1 MGTRGRCS
9 YCLREATTKDHVVPR
24 CLLEKPYPP
33 NLLTIPSCCECN
45 TGFKQDEEYFLAV
58 MAQSGFA
65 PTLMSKVDENRAVDR
80 MLQKSPGLDT
90 LIQGSLHAAE
100 DGRVYITPDEVRIAN
115 VVRKVAFGLY
125 CHRYTPKTRPALGDF
140 FALKPMHERDDNNF
154 IVVMAHTERFQA
166 RRWTHVQTLKL
177 PGHGRVQVFDYMFVR
192 NWVWRD
198 FGRLFCIMRFHETI
212 WAAVRCP
219 HPPNR
224 KNSKRPDRRRPRV
237 PLRGVP
243 SWTTSSSTASTSST
257 AVSCEAKGLAYKF
270 ARFWALP
277 SYGVFQHECGRYPE
291 YQTLDLP

>member
-33 NLLTIPSCCECN
+33 NLLTIPQLLRVQHRLQAGRGILPSRHGPVRFRAD
-45 TGFKQDEEYFLAV
+45 THVQGRRK
-58 MAQSGFA
+58 
-65 PTLMSKVDENRAVDR
+65 AVDR

-192 NWVWRD
+192 NWVWSD
-198 FGRLFCIMRFHETI
+198 FGRLFCIRRFHETI

-224 KNSKRPDRRRPRV
+224 KNSKRPACTIRGCRGRPTIPRARSGWSGPRPVTWRRARESGRAGAGAGLWPQ
-237 PLRGVP
+237 PLT
-243 SWTTSSSTASTSST
+243 STT
-257 AVSCEAKGLAYKF
+257 
-270 ARFWALP
+270 
-277 SYGVFQHECGRYPE
+277 CGADGSPE
-291 YQTLDLP
+291 GH

>member
-100 DGRVYITPDEVRIAN
+100 DGRVYITPDEVRIAKVSLPSEN
-115 VVRKVAFGLY
+115 VLNVPSRNVL
-125 CHRYTPKTRPALGDF
+125 L
-140 FALKPMHERDDNNF
+140 
-154 IVVMAHTERFQA
+154 TESPWKGEQA
-166 RRWTHVQTLKL
+166 RASGAHRGDTPADTL
-177 PGHGRVQVFDYMFVR
+177 
-192 NWVWRD
+192 
-198 FGRLFCIMRFHETI
+198 
-212 WAAVRCP
+212 
-219 HPPNR
+219 
-224 KNSKRPDRRRPRV
+224 S
-237 PLRGVP
+237 
-243 SWTTSSSTASTSST
+243 
-257 AVSCEAKGLAYKF
+257 
-270 ARFWALP
+270 
-277 SYGVFQHECGRYPE
+277 
-291 YQTLDLP
+291 

>member
-115 VVRKVAFGLY
+115 VVRKVYAAAASDAAGA
-125 CHRYTPKTRPALGDF
+125 CGATP
-140 FALKPMHERDDNNF
+140 
-154 IVVMAHTERFQA
+154 VA
-166 RRWTHVQTLKL
+166 RRSGS
-177 PGHGRVQVFDYMFVR
+177 PAP
-192 NWVWRD
+192 
-198 FGRLFCIMRFHETI
+198 RL
-212 WAAVRCP
+212 
-219 HPPNR
+219 
-224 KNSKRPDRRRPRV
+224 RPR
-237 PLRGVP
+237 RD
-243 SWTTSSSTASTSST
+243 SSLTIRRSP
-257 AVSCEAKGLAYKF
+257 AVSESSNSSLRLWFSPLVPACTAILF
-270 ARFWALP
+270 R
-277 SYGVFQHECGRYPE
+277 
-291 YQTLDLP
+291 